1 MDEIVLQS
9 ILDADK
15 NGTLKLF
22 REKESRKIQ
31 IFYGVLLLEIVPN
44 DSGHISYRTAA
55 GRLYNAGLKRET
67 LSKVFGVDR
76 RTLQSWGII

>member
-1 MDEIVLQS
+1 MLPHIYRISLHNQPRENIIKMDEIVLQS

-31 IFYGVLLLEIVPN
+31 VFYGVLLLEIVPN
-44 DSGHISYRTAA
+44 DSDHISYRTAA
-55 GRLYNAGLKRET
+55 GRLYNAG
-67 LSKVFGVDR
+67 
-76 RTLQSWGII
+76 